1 MTDVGLFV
9 VDQNGKNEDKDA
21 KNKDKDGRK
30 KKRGANRDLEEN
42 KDENSSEGK
51 PKTDEPIDWLSQG
64 WARNYRKLSEQEK
77 LSMFVD
83 EIFAYYLFCVSL
95 KVNDTFYR
103 TVLAFVIFFRECLNE
118 IGWKKRRESD
128 LETKQEDFEVLEKN
142 EFCLVNSAEH
152 APEICNEFVT
162 IYMEKNKSKFDII
175 KCEQIDLTINLCHW
189 LFEN

>member
-1 MTDVGLFV
+1 VLDW
-9 VDQNGKNEDKDA
+9 
-21 KNKDKDGRK
+21 RK
-30 KKRGANRDLEEN
+30 QD
-42 KDENSSEGK
+42 
-51 PKTDEPIDWLSQG
+51 
-64 WARNYRKLSEQEK
+64 WARNYLKLSEQEK

-83 EIFAYYLFCVSL
+83 EIFALYLYTVSQ

-128 LETKQEDFEVLEKN
+128 NETKPEDFEAMERD

-162 IYMEKNKSKFDII
+162 IYMEKHKSKFEII
-175 KCEQIDLTINLCHW
+175 KCEQIDLTINMCHW